1 MKKKLAGLDKRIQ
14 FGAIGLLVVLL
25 GVAGYMLLVSPQHV
39 KAAKLQTEADAV
51 QVRIYQRRA
60 QLKKSLHPPT
70 IQTADLFRLARAMP
84 DQEDMPGIILT
95 LSEVAR
101 SAGIKFDLI
110 EPVSGGPTTTGSFQ
124 TDRIHLLFNGDFY
137 GLSDF
142 LYRLRSLVVVRNGT
156 LDARGRLFNV
166 DSLTFN
172 VLGNAFPKI
181 SAELFVDA
189 YVYGVPPVAPAPT
202 APTTPSTSDAATAT
216 GTAS

>member
-1 MKKKLAGLDKRIQ
+1 MHENHRYVKSACGLVVALALPGLARAEIVAPTHSEALLGAAPDGSPRVAYTSGRDVVVGRRTAAGWKFARAGKVPGTSPVLAGLVVDGR
-14 FGAIGLLVVLL
+14 GRTSLLVEARNGSWLAL
-25 GVAGYMLLVSPQHV
+25 ASRGG
-39 KAAKLQTEADAV
+39 KLRV
-51 QVRIYQRRA
+51 
-60 QLKKSLHPPT
+60 
-70 IQTADLFRLARAMP
+70 
-84 DQEDMPGIILT
+84 
-95 LSEVAR
+95 VAR
-101 SAGIKFDLI
+101 PRKGASLGPAGL
-110 EPVSGGPTTTGSFQ
+110 
-124 TDRIHLLFNGDFY
+124 
-137 GLSDF
+137 
-142 LYRLRSLVVVRNGT
+142 T